1 MGDLTFYPGEIQ
13 LLDSLIIN
21 ETNYFDFVDFAYPN
35 YFANI
40 SEKIKYFHPGFHST
54 TPEGLNTR
62 VTFLQQ
68 CMRQGP
74 SINDKSD
81 KIRPQNLSFGRPP
94 VLIVRIGDFFYTKV
108 VCNTMNI
115 TYESGGNIQWDMNPS
130 GIGVQPMVANVTM
143 SVNIIGGQSLQGP
156 INRLQNA
163 VSFNYYANTEMYDA
177 RAESIKLTSEGAG
190 IVEGL
195 KLGQLKES
203 ALIAAGR
210 EGGLDTLTASKNCR
224 RKS

>member
-1 MGDLTFYPGEIQ
+1 
-13 LLDSLIIN
+13 
-21 ETNYFDFVDFAYPN
+21 
-35 YFANI
+35 
-40 SEKIKYFHPGFHST
+40 
-54 TPEGLNTR
+54 
-62 VTFLQQ
+62 
-68 CMRQGP
+68 
-74 SINDKSD
+74 
-81 KIRPQNLSFGRPP
+81 
-94 VLIVRIGDFFYTKV
+94 
-108 VCNTMNI
+108 
-115 TYESGGNIQWDMNPS
+115 MNPS

-143 SVNIIGGQSLQGP
+143 SINIIGGQSLQGP

-210 EGGLDTLTASKNCR
+210 EGGLDTLTASIKGEGILNQKIAEEKAKAADEFNQAFGIKILR
-224 RKS
+224 SNPDGVIIKVGGETVSNGHNIMVQSNNAFGKKPEPTLPSDMPSANDAVNSFANGTGAPPPMNNNLLVVEVKAKYSNKSIFKKITLREAHQTIQ